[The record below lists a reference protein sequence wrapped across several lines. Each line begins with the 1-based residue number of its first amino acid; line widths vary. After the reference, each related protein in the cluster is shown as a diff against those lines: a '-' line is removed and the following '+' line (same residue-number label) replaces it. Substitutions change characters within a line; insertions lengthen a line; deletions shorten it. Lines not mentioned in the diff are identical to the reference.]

1 MPRRHTTPRRGT
13 IVPLIAITIV
23 VLLGFVALAID
34 VGLMAMAR
42 TQAQNAADCA
52 ALTGARTLTGDP
64 ATNNNFANCEPNA
77 RAAASANKIIAR
89 PINGGD
95 PATMSVSI
103 GSYAYDPVAGQFNI
117 KIPKGTSDP
126 YCLVRVNLSINNN
139 PTFFGRVFNVTS
151 YTTG

>member
-52 ALTGARTLTGDP
+52 SLTGARTLTGDP
-64 ATNNNFANCEPNA
+64 LTNNNFAACEPATRTAAGLNKVLASNINA
-77 RAAASANKIIAR
+77 A
-89 PINGGD
+89 D
-95 PATMSVSI
+95 PAVMSVAI
-103 GSYAYDPVAGQFNI
+103 GSFAYDPVAGLFNI
-117 KIPKGTSDP
+117 KIPKAVTDP
-126 YCLVRVNLSINNN
+126 YCLV
-139 PTFFGRVFNVTS
+139 
-151 YTTG
+151 